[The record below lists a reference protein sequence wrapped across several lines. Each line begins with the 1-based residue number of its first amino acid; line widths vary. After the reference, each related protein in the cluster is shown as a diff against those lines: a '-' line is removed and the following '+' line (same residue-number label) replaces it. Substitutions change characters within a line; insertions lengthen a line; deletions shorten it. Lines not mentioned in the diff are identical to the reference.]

1 MRPRHLVMEGFLAYR
16 RRIEVDFSDADLF
29 VLSGPTGAG
38 KSSVIDGMT
47 FALYGSIP
55 RLGKGSVAPLISA
68 QSDRARVSFSFTV
81 GDETYTA
88 ARMLERQGAGASTK
102 EARLQRGE
110 EEVVLAGT
118 ADEVT
123 AEVTN
128 LLGLSYEHF
137 VKAVVLPQGAFA
149 DFLTDRPK
157 DRQALLGE
165 LLDMGLYEEVMQL
178 ANVRARL
185 ADGRAKTV
193 VESLAKLEVA
203 TEAQLEGAR
212 ARLEDLVGASRELPD
227 RLEMLENLDAVC
239 RKAREA
245 HTAVVG
251 SLDRLRAIQIPGDLE
266 TLGED
271 RKAAGEAMTIAQ
283 TRLSATLEERRGL
296 QERAA
301 ALPALARLESLQE
314 DQVKRGELA
323 DRLAALDLAA
333 LAAEVEAAATAH
345 DQARIALD
353 EARVAHAAQDL
364 RHGLSMGDPCPVCG
378 GVFGTVDESEREVH
392 GSIES
397 LREELNRVEERANH
411 ARGALKGAE
420 GEAKQID
427 RQLVEV
433 TARLEAA
440 PSSEAIE
447 EMIETARSL
456 DEARLANEKAVE
468 AAQEEVE
475 AARLIV
481 VGLEERDV
489 GLGEALL
496 AARDRVAAEEPPL
509 PGKDPIESWHRFDE
523 WLIGKM
529 ADRSG
534 ELASLERAR
543 EEADEALGA
552 AVGEQ
557 RDWLEGLGIAFT
569 DSPGTD
575 LALAEAGQRAAIDE
589 MEKTITHAS
598 ELEDELA
605 LEQSRARVASALG
618 NHLKSNNFEAWLL
631 EEAMD
636 VLIDG
641 ANGLLDDLSGG
652 AYSLKMTRGQFEVI
666 DHRNA
671 ELTRTTRS
679 LSGGETFLV
688 SLSLALSMADQLA
701 LITGVSSRLESVFL
715 DEGFGSL
722 DQESLDVV
730 ASVLDELVG
739 RGRTVGIVTH
749 VRELADRFPVRFEVT
764 KGSETASIARLET

>member
-68 QSDRARVSFSFTV
+68 QSDRARVSFRFTV

>member
-523 WLIGKM
+523 WLVGRM

-534 ELASLERAR
+534 ELASLETAR
-543 EEADEALGA
+543 EEADDALGA
-552 AVGEQ
+552 ALGEQ

>member
-251 SLDRLRAIQIPGDLE
+251 SLDRLRAIQIPCDLE

>member
-333 LAAEVEAAATAH
+333 LAAEVEAPATAH

>member
-68 QSDRARVSFSFTV
+68 QSDRARVSFRFTV

-178 ANVRARL
+178 ANLRARL

-212 ARLEDLVGASRELPD
+212 ARLENLLGASMELPD
-227 RLEMLENLDAVC
+227 RIEMLENLDAVC

-245 HTAVVG
+245 HTALVG
-251 SLDRLRAIQIPGDLE
+251 SLDRLRAVQIPDDLE

-271 RKAAGEAMTIAQ
+271 RKTAGEAMTFAQ

-353 EARVAHAAQDL
+353 QARVAHAAQDL

-397 LREELNRVEERANH
+397 LREELNRVEERANQ

-440 PSSEAIE
+440 PSSETIE

-475 AARLIV
+475 AVRLIV

-523 WLIGKM
+523 WLIGKV

-534 ELASLERAR
+534 ELASLETAR
-543 EEADEALGA
+543 KEADEALGA

-557 RDWLEGLGIAFT
+557 RDWLEGLGIAVT

-701 LITGVSSRLESVFL
+701 LLTGVSSRLESVFL

-764 KGSETASIARLET
+764 KGPETASIARLET

>member
-16 RRIEVDFSDADLF
+16 RRTEIDFSDADLF

-38 KSSVIDGMT
+38 KSSVIDGIT

-68 QSDRARVSFSFTV
+68 QSDRARVSFRFTV
-81 GDETYTA
+81 GHESYTA
-88 ARMLERQGAGASTK
+88 ARMLERHGAGASTR
-102 EARLQRGE
+102 EARLQRGR
-110 EEVVLAGT
+110 EEVALAGT

-123 AEVTN
+123 AEVTK

-149 DFLTDRPK
+149 DFLTDKPK

-178 ANVRARL
+178 ANIRTKL
-185 ADGRAKTV
+185 ADGRAKTA
-193 VESLAKLEVA
+193 VESLAKLDVA
-203 TEAQLEGAR
+203 TDAQLAEAG
-212 ARLEDLVGASRELPD
+212 ARLEHLIGARKELPE
-227 RLEMLENLDAVC
+227 RLEMLESLEAIC

-251 SLDRLRAIQIPGDLE
+251 TLDRLRAIQIPGDLE
-266 TLGED
+266 TLGVD
-271 RKAAGEAMTIAQ
+271 RQTAGEAMSIAQ
-283 TRLSATLEERRGL
+283 TGLSAALEERRGL

-301 ALPALARLESLQE
+301 GLPALADLLSYRQ
-314 DQVKRGELA
+314 DQMTSGELA
-323 DRLAALDLAA
+323 ERLAALDLTA
-333 LAAEVEAAATAH
+333 LAAEWEGAAAAC
-345 DQARIALD
+345 DQARLD
-353 EARVAHAAQDL
+353 LETARVAHVAQDL
-364 RHGLSMGDPCPVCG
+364 RQALAMGDPCPVCG
-378 GVFGTVDESEREVH
+378 AVVGTLDEGEPDVH
-392 GSIES
+392 GSIEL
-397 LREELNRVEERANH
+397 LREKLNRAEERADQ

-433 TARLEAA
+433 TARLEEA
-440 PSSEAIE
+440 PSPEAVE
-447 EMIETARSL
+447 DMIERVRSSE
-456 DEARLANEKAVE
+456 EALLANEKRVE
-468 AAQEEVE
+468 EAQSEVDAAGLLV
-475 AARLIV
+475 A
-481 VGLEERDV
+481 GLEERST

-496 AARDRVAAEEPPL
+496 AARDRVAAEEPPM
-509 PGKDPIESWHRFDE
+509 PGRDPIEAWHRFED
-523 WLIGKM
+523 WLIGRI
-529 ADRSG
+529 ADRAG
-534 ELASLERAR
+534 ELASLETAR
-543 EEADEALGA
+543 NEAEATLGA
-552 AVGEQ
+552 GMGEQ
-557 RDWLEGLGIAFT
+557 RAWLDGLGIPVT

-589 MEKTITHAS
+589 MEKTMTLAS
-598 ELEDELA
+598 ELKEELT
-605 LEQSRARVASALG
+605 LEQARARVASALG

-631 EEAMD
+631 EEAME
-636 VLIDG
+636 VLVDG

-701 LITGVSSRLESVFL
+701 LLTGVSSRLESVFL

-749 VRELADRFPVRFEVT
+749 VRELADRIPVRFEVT
-764 KGSETASIARLET
+764 KGPETATVTRSGE

>member
-68 QSDRARVSFSFTV
+68 QSDRARVSFRFTV

-523 WLIGKM
+523 WLVGRM

-534 ELASLERAR
+534 ELASLETAR
-543 EEADEALGA
+543 EEADDALGA
-552 AVGEQ
+552 ALGEQ